1 MQVVIDIRDDW
12 FKFAKFHDIENG
24 SMVAQGILDAVAN
37 GTPLEKLLDDIMLD
51 IEMNMPHDFCCD
63 EWGNT
68 TSEWAEI
75 MKIISKYAKEND

>member
-1 MQVVIDIRDDW
+1 MYVLEDVDCIL
-12 FKFAKFHDIENG
+12 IEN
-24 SMVAQGILDAVAN
+24 AIAN

>member
-1 MQVVIDIRDDW
+1 MQIVIDIPDIMLDWITHGYPNEDDMG
-12 FKFAKFHDIENG
+12 KLLE
-24 SMVAQGILDAVAN
+24 VVAN

-51 IEMNMPHDFCCD
+51 IEKNMPHDFCCD

-75 MKIISKYAKEND
+75 MKIISKYAEEVEG

>member
-1 MQVVIDIRDDW
+1 MQLIIDIPEWLYKDTI
-12 FKFAKFHDIENG
+12 KKGVDIANAPELYW
-24 SMVAQGILDAVAN
+24 AIAN